1 MSNNIEDGEKRVCHA
16 CGNTEF
22 HRNYYNLAVC
32 SNIVCYK
39 TYEPLRALDKL
50 FRAKSLLEK
59 IKNNEGK
66 AAASSKSCEA

>member
-1 MSNNIEDGEKRVCHA
+1 MLPNIVLKEQVKMMRKMMRNNIEDGEKRVCHA

-50 FRAKSLLEK
+50 FRQS
-59 IKNNEGK
+59 IV
-66 AAASSKSCEA
+66 

>member
-1 MSNNIEDGEKRVCHA
+1 MRNNIEDGEKRVCHA

-50 FRAKSLLEK
+50 FRQS
-59 IKNNEGK
+59 IV
-66 AAASSKSCEA
+66 